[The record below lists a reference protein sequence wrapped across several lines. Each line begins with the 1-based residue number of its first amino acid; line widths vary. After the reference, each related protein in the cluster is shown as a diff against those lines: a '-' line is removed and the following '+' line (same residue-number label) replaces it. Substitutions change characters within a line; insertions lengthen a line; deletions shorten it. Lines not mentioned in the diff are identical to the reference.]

1 MTYPIK
7 ALVVHPGRN
16 PHWVPGLR
24 GISRWFPHN
33 GKREMARRVRQ
44 AAK

>member
-7 ALVVHPGRN
+7 ALVAHPGRN
-16 PHWVPGLR
+16 PHWAPGIR
-24 GISRWFPHN
+24 VSRWIPHN

-44 AAK
+44 ALK